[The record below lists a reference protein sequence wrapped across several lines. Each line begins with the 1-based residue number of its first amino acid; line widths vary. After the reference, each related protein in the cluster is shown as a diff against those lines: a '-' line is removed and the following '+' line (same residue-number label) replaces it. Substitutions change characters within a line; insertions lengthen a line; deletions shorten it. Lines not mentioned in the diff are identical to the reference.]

1 MNRPMLYQIRV
12 RGHLSDRRAAWFDGL
27 TIENRP
33 GGEAVLSGPWPTRR
47 RCTVCSGPD
56 TRPGASLWAA
66 AWKMRA
72 MELTV
77 SDPIAGG

>member
-33 GGEAVLSGPWPTRR
+33 GGEAVLSGPLADQAALHG
-47 RCTVCSGPD
+47 V
-56 TRPGASLWAA
+56 LWAGYA
-66 AWKMRA
+66 TWGIA
-72 MELTV
+72 V
-77 SDPIAGG
+77 SRSVEDASHGANC